1 VVCMLHNGVTLS
13 LIYLQ
18 ESLYLMNFDT
28 TLDHYLRHTDI
39 LIFPY
44 LMQFTLAVFILT
56 RLNLN
61 KKIKKKKMVLTEK
74 KYYLNIKVQ
83 AILCAVFIMI
93 LVILTLNNST
103 LL

>member
-1 VVCMLHNGVTLS
+1 
-13 LIYLQ
+13 
-18 ESLYLMNFDT
+18 
-28 TLDHYLRHTDI
+28 
-39 LIFPY
+39 
-44 LMQFTLAVFILT
+44 
-56 RLNLN
+56 
-61 KKIKKKKMVLTEK
+61 MVLTEK